1 MNISLLAILFCLL
14 IGSGKA
20 FSQQN
25 SYSISPKTID
35 VKWDYTEDLDMR
47 AFISSNSILNQD
59 IEYTVITLDI
69 PAQWLEHVITQF
81 CDIQSCYD
89 FRWFKLG
96 DKKEMKLPTG
106 SKNAIMKVDF
116 LLPMDSSI
124 TIQPG
129 SAEIALGFNLK
140 GEPMNDTLRFMVN
153 RSATGIAKLEDNS
166 KPIVKAFANQHVS
179 ITHAEGI
186 AKVFIYDLQ
195 GNLIEQHACGNSQLA
210 ILSLEHVSRGAYGI
224 RVVTPNGREYSTIH
238 MQ

>member
-1 MNISLLAILFCLL
+1 MNISLLAILLCLL

-96 DKKEMKLPTG
+96 DKKK
-106 SKNAIMKVDF
+106 
-116 LLPMDSSI
+116 
-124 TIQPG
+124 
-129 SAEIALGFNLK
+129 
-140 GEPMNDTLRFMVN
+140 
-153 RSATGIAKLEDNS
+153 
-166 KPIVKAFANQHVS
+166 
-179 ITHAEGI
+179 
-186 AKVFIYDLQ
+186 
-195 GNLIEQHACGNSQLA
+195 
-210 ILSLEHVSRGAYGI
+210 
-224 RVVTPNGREYSTIH
+224 
-238 MQ
+238 

>member
-1 MNISLLAILFCLL
+1 MNLSLLIILLCHL
-14 IGSGKA
+14 IGSATA

-25 SYSISPKTID
+25 SYAISPKTID

-59 IEYTVITLDI
+59 IEYTVIALDI

-96 DKKEMKLPTG
+96 DKKEMKLSTG

-116 LLPMDSSI
+116 LLPMDTSI

-140 GEPMNDTLRFMVN
+140 GEPMSDTLRFLVN
-153 RSATGIAKLEDNS
+153 RPATGIAEIENHSKLL
-166 KPIVKAFANQHVS
+166 VKSLSNQHVS
-179 ITHAEGI
+179 ITHADGI
-186 AKVFIYDLQ
+186 AKVLMYDLQ
-195 GNLIEQHACGNSQLA
+195 GNLIDQYDCDNSQLA
-210 ILSLEHVSRGAYGI
+210 LISLEHVTRGAYGI
-224 RVVTPNGREYSTIH
+224 RVITRNGREYSTIH
-238 MQ
+238 VQ